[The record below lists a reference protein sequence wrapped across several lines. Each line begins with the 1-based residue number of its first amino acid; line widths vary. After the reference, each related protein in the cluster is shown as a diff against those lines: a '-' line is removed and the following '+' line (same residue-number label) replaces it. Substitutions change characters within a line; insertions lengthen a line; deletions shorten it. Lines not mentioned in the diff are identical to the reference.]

1 MSAPTDDAARRAEG
15 MKMRRAVLGD
25 AYVDR
30 AVASKSTF
38 NADFQDYITR
48 TAWGDVW
55 LRPGLDRRTRSV
67 VVLSA
72 AVALGAWEEFRIHVR
87 GAIANGLTPEEI
99 AEVLTQLAVYAGGP
113 RANTAY
119 KEARAILAEMGLAS

>member
-30 AVASKSTF
+30 AVASKSAF

-99 AEVLTQLAVYAGGP
+99 AEVLTQLAVYAGVP